1 MIIILC
7 GDIQQKIKT
16 SQLSNFFSTQ
26 VKGSLFHLYKHNG
39 LLRKLHKV
47 EKLRIWKAWQ
57 WNFQSFETILFPRCT
72 FQHCYLR
79 VASLHTRHVGKIPLF
94 WTQSSSPSLASGPK
108 LGKELDPSSPVF
120 LSNNFFSAQCS
131 FLYCFSK

>member
-1 MIIILC
+1 MWRDPTEDKDESIV
-7 GDIQQKIKT
+7 QFFNT
-16 SQLSNFFSTQ
+16 SKK
-26 VKGSLFHLYKHNG
+26 VSLPFIYKHNG

-108 LGKELDPSSPVF
+108 LGKDLDPSSPVF